1 LARRADIKLSPNN
14 NVIDVL
20 ELGTIPIG
28 SASFTFGR
36 IIGTSLALI
45 SKLFT
50 PEATPITFIPNLF
63 EYFKRFVNS
72 EVFPE

>member
-1 LARRADIKLSPNN
+1 MD
-14 NVIDVL
+14 

-45 SKLFT
+45 SKLFS
-50 PEATPITFIPNLF
+50 PEATPMTLIPNLF
-63 EYFKRFVNS
+63 EYFKRVVNS